1 MSKLYRQI
9 AERFLQELNIQKSK
23 LKPYLILIWI
33 IVQLIKRLYSYKL
46 QKHYVCM
53 RQKKNNSIAH
63 FSKEL
68 NWYTLKEHNKLH
80 GVHQEYDESKLCG
93 NK

>member
-1 MSKLYRQI
+1 
-9 AERFLQELNIQKSK
+9 
-23 LKPYLILIWI
+23 
-33 IVQLIKRLYSYKL
+33 
-46 QKHYVCM
+46 M